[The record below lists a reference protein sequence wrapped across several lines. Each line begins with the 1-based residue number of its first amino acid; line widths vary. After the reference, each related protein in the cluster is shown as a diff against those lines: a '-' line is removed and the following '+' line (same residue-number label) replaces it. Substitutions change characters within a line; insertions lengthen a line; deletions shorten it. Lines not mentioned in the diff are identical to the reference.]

1 MDTTTLLRSHK
12 PRSMTPSAW
21 QSCSAALLLSPLVLA
36 LSLLPGESRAQAAAS
51 ATSSVPSTAE
61 RQGGPVGLGL
71 LVGNLSG
78 LSFKLALDP
87 AQGIQLRLGSSGLNA
102 VALSGS
108 YEYHFRP
115 VVVPDSTY
123 SLPFYAGVG
132 ARMQA
137 QAGSSVAFEG
147 GLEGVFGMS
156 ILVKDLPV
164 EIFMEVRPRIV
175 LYTPPVTSSDD
186 VWLGAGVEG
195 GMGVHYYF

>member
-1 MDTTTLLRSHK
+1 MATTTQLRFHK
-12 PRSMTPSAW
+12 HRRITPSAW
-21 QSCSAALLLSPLVLA
+21 QSCSPALLLSPLVLA
-36 LSLLPGESRAQAAAS
+36 LSLLPGESRAQAS
-51 ATSSVPSTAE
+51 ATSSASNTAE

-87 AQGIQLRLGSSGLNA
+87 AQGIQLRLGSSGLNS